1 VKICLLE
8 PVDRDSA
15 TAAKMQQI
23 YSSLKR
29 LGYEVVERGCNKSLL
44 TNVRKDKPDVVF
56 NLSSIYAWDKTY
68 LIPAVLEI
76 AGVRY
81 TGSGILG
88 LSLARNYTKLF
99 PLLFNSGIRVPA
111 FAVITAGNPP
121 SDGLRYP
128 LTLLREGLRGGLS
141 LRNAEDLDRTLDLF
155 PAGEEVLLLEHM
167 AGERVSLFIL
177 DRSPFPS
184 AGDQLYLAAVQKAY
198 DVMEARGLARFDF
211 IRSDKPILEWV
222 EIAPDPLDEQFLQI
236 AASAGWDEDRVLQ
249 SLVQHSGRDH
259 SLGV

>member
-1 VKICLLE
+1 
-8 PVDRDSA
+8 
-15 TAAKMQQI
+15 M
-23 YSSLKR
+23 KR
-29 LGYEVVERGCNKSLL
+29 LGYEVVERECNKFLL
-44 TNVRKDKPDVVF
+44 TNVRKDEPDVVF
-56 NLSSIYAWDKTY
+56 NLSSIYAWDKTH
-68 LIPAVLEI
+68 LIPAILEI

-88 LSLARNYTKLF
+88 LSLARHYTKLF

-111 FAVITAGNPP
+111 FAVLTAGNPLP
-121 SDGLRYP
+121 DGLRYP
-128 LTLLREGLRGGLS
+128 LTLLREGLRGALS

-155 PAGEEVLLLEHM
+155 PAGEEVLLLEQM

-177 DRSPFPS
+177 DRSSFPS
-184 AGDQLYLAAVQKAY
+184 AGDQPYLATAQKAY

-211 IRSDKPILEWV
+211 IRSDEPILERI
-222 EIAPDPLDEQFLQI
+222 EIAPDPLDEQFLQT

-249 SLVQHSGRDH
+249 SLVQHSGLDH

>member
-1 VKICLLE
+1 
-8 PVDRDSA
+8 
-15 TAAKMQQI
+15 MQQI

-44 TNVRKDKPDVVF
+44 KNVRKDKPDVVF

-68 LIPAVLEI
+68 LIPAILEI
-76 AGVRY
+76 AGARY

-99 PLLFNSGIRVPA
+99 PLLFNSGIRAPA
-111 FAVITAGNPP
+111 FAIIPAGNPP
-121 SDGLRYP
+121 PDELRYP
-128 LTLLREGLRGGLS
+128 LTLLHDGLRGGLS
-141 LRNAEDLDRTLDLF
+141 LRNAEDLDRALDLF
-155 PAGEEVLLLEHM
+155 PAGEEVLLREQM
-167 AGERVSLFIL
+167 VGERVSLFIL
-177 DRSPFPS
+177 DRSSFPS
-184 AGDQLYLAAVQKAY
+184 AGDPLYLATGQKAY

-211 IRSDKPILEWV
+211 IRSDEPILERV
-222 EIAPDPLDEQFLQI
+222 EIAPDPLDEQFLQT

-249 SLVQHSGRDH
+249 SLVQHSGLDH